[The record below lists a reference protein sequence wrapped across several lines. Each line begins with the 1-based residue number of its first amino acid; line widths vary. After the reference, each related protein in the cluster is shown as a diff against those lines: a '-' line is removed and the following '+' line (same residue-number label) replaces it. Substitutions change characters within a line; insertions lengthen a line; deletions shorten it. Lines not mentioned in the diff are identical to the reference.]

1 MNISRGKVI
10 VNRGSAICNVC
21 RLTARN
27 EEELKDHMI
36 HAHNYDT
43 HPDDKKNITNS
54 THKET

>member
-1 MNISRGKVI
+1 MDTK
-10 VNRGSAICNVC
+10 SATCKVC